1 MGCAAPRPE
10 ASVPTCERASGTPRP
25 AGVAVSVETVRQG
38 PIASTV
44 TYAGN
49 VQSYYS
55 VQVMPRATGKIEQLA
70 VDVGSTVHAG
80 DLLAMLDR
88 SQLQANVLSAQGGLS
103 VAEAKL
109 ASTVAQGRPEDVDAA
124 RSQLAAAEE
133 KLALMLQGGRS
144 GDVSAAA
151 ANVQA
156 AQIKLDQ
163 VTESTRAQIAAAEAT
178 VATNRANLRSARE
191 KQDQLL
197 AGGAQADQDAAVAA
211 VDAARGSLE
220 QALAQ
225 RDLVVNPPSATV
237 QSARADLDKAEAGL
251 ASARAS
257 LQQLLTGAR
266 RPTASLPRRPSTAPT
281 PRCSRRSKTSSS

>member
-1 MGCAAPRPE
+1 MWWGSSTWFRIDRPRVGLAAVLLLGAVGCAAPRPE
-10 ASVPTCERASGTPRP
+10 ASVPTGQRASGTPRP

-38 PIASTV
+38 PVASTV
-44 TYAGN
+44 TDAGN

-55 VQVMPRATGKIEQLA
+55 VQVLPRATGKIEQLV
-70 VDVGSTVHAG
+70 VDVGSTVRAG

-88 SQLQANVLSAQGGLS
+88 SQLQANVLQAQGGLS

-109 ASTVAQGRPEDVDAA
+109 ASTVSQGRPEDVDAA

-133 KLALMLQGGRS
+133 KLALMLAGGRS

-151 ANVQA
+151 TSAQA
-156 AQIKLDQ
+156 AQVKLDQ

-178 VATNRANLRSARE
+178 VASNRANLRSARE

-197 AGGAQADQDAAVAA
+197 AGGAPADQDAAVAA
-211 VDAARGSLE
+211 IEAARGSLE
-220 QALAQ
+220 QAIAQ

-251 ASARAS
+251 ASAR
-257 LQQLLTGAR
+257 
-266 RPTASLPRRPSTAPT
+266 
-281 PRCSRRSKTSSS
+281 